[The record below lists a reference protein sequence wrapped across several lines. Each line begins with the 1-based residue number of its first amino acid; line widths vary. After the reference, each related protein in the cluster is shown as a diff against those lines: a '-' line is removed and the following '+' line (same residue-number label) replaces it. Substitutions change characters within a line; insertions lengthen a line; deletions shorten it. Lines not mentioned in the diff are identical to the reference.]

1 MEFKFVLV
9 DALVDVI
16 LSAAEYAIDQSSEM
30 VSHGN
35 DCFGST
41 ESGFKATVFCSER
54 ALAISEALGAKSQGV
69 GSSIVDFARGTM

>member
-1 MEFKFVLV
+1 M
-9 DALVDVI
+9 DALFDVI
-16 LSAAEYAIDQSSEM
+16 LSVAEHAIDQSGEM

-35 DCFGST
+35 DRFWST
-41 ESGFKATVFCSER
+41 ESGFEAAVFCSER